1 MNDTGED
8 NKSPTTTDESPE
20 TTQRTTDSDSDRS
33 RGPGHVEA
41 QAEAT
46 ADVQNDITVGGRQYV
61 DAGIDADADADVID
75 PDQDQDQN
83 RDDRPEGP
91 PTRTASISRDPSGEA
106 RGAAVWL
113 NADELAAIGIDVDD
127 TDAVE
132 VHVVDGDLRLVPAG
146 GDGSR

>member
-1 MNDTGED
+1 MNENGED
-8 NKSPTTTDESPE
+8 NKSPSTPDESPE
-20 TTQRTTDSDSDRS
+20 TTQQTTDSDTDRN

-41 QAEAT
+41 RAEAT
-46 ADVQNDITVGGRQYV
+46 AEVQNDITVGGHQYV
-61 DAGIDADADADVID
+61 DADADVVG
-75 PDQDQDQN
+75 PDQDQD
-83 RDDRPEGP
+83 DRPESP
-91 PTRTASISRDPSGEA
+91 PNRTASISRDPSGEA